1 MGRYHFTTTQQSR
14 LNNWT
19 ESIRMMI
26 PRILVSCVL
35 LSISVTTST
44 PLQVASIKEGP
55 PREMMV
61 SKGSNVTLPCIAV
74 GYPAPDITWTVN
86 GAVITNG
93 DKYRIADDYLTINEV
108 SEEDEGDYTC
118 RATNHGEDSAEVT
131 MIVRA
136 ITSIIAGPD
145 DRTESV
151 FSSLIFPC
159 KVVTD
164 ITVGNL
170 SVTWMKDN
178 VSIDNNWDEKVY
190 QDKEDSLVLNNIS
203 FTDSGVYTCEGSNSL
218 TTDIASGVLTVVGV
232 RPELG
237 LPRQIGDQL
246 AGTDVSLV
254 CEVVGGWPTP
264 EVLWYKDGQIVDKK
278 KVTIE
283 EDNTLK
289 IRNAEKEDTGIYTC
303 TAENSEGSDNLTT
316 QLNIRRRSTIIS
328 QAKQE
333 EFVEGSE
340 VTFDCEYEV
349 DSGLLGGLTVSW
361 FKDGEYLDII
371 QAPEL
376 APVLGESLIT
386 RPDPVSP
393 CLTYKPG
400 EDPRLYML
408 ANSSLRIC
416 SLSQSDIGKYYCVIN
431 TDLDQSVTSQPSYL
445 YSATSPLLWIIIS
458 IIIGILL
465 PLTIIF
471 LVCIYSMNLEEG
483 GNTDKSDI
491 YYTTEGDENSIE
503 AEEDKSNEVTKE
515 QGNTPGINPI
525 IIEHFDNINL
535 SDGQNYF
542 LLDEDFEEASDK
554 EKYEV

>member
-1 MGRYHFTTTQQSR
+1 
-14 LNNWT
+14 
-19 ESIRMMI
+19 MI

-74 GYPAPDITWTVN
+74 GYPTPDITWTVN
-86 GAVITNG
+86 GAVITDG
-93 DKYRIADDYLTINEV
+93 DKYRIAADYLTINEV

-136 ITSIIAGPD
+136 VTSIIAGPD
-145 DRTESV
+145 DRTEPV
-151 FSSLIFPC
+151 FSSIIFPC

-170 SVTWMKDN
+170 SVTWKKDN
-178 VSIDNNWDEKVY
+178 ISIDNNWDERVY
-190 QDKEDSLVLNNIS
+190 QDTDDSLVLNNIS

-218 TTDIASGVLTVVGV
+218 TTDSASGVLTVVGV

-254 CEVVGGWPTP
+254 CEVVGGWPAP

-316 QLNIRRRSTIIS
+316 QLNIRSRSTIIS

-393 CLTYKPG
+393 CETYKPG

-408 ANSSLRIC
+408 SNSSLRIC

-445 YSATSPLLWIIIS
+445 YSATSLPLWIIII

-471 LVCIYSMNLEEG
+471 LVCIYRRKKGGKGFYGMNLEEG

-491 YYTTEGDENSIE
+491 YYTTEGDENSIA
-503 AEEDKSNEVTKE
+503 AEEDESNEVTKE
-515 QGNTPGINPI
+515 QGNTPAITPT

-535 SDGQNYF
+535 SDGQKDL
-542 LLDEDFEEASDK
+542 LLDEDFEQASDK
-554 EKYEV
+554 EIYEV

>member
-1 MGRYHFTTTQQSR
+1 MGRYHGTTTQQSR

-86 GAVITNG
+86 GAVITDG
-93 DKYRIADDYLTINEV
+93 DKYRIAADYLTINEV
-108 SEEDEGDYTC
+108 SEDDEGDYTC

-136 ITSIIAGPD
+136 VTSIIAGPD
-145 DRTESV
+145 DRTEPV
-151 FSSLIFPC
+151 FSSIIFPC

-170 SVTWMKDN
+170 SVTWKKDN
-178 VSIDNNWDEKVY
+178 ISIDNNWDERVY
-190 QDKEDSLVLNNIS
+190 QDK
-203 FTDSGVYTCEGSNSL
+203 
-218 TTDIASGVLTVVGV
+218 
-232 RPELG
+232 
-237 LPRQIGDQL
+237 
-246 AGTDVSLV
+246 DVSLE
-254 CEVVGGWPTP
+254 CEVVGGWPAP

-316 QLNIRRRSTIIS
+316 QLNIRSRSTIIS

-349 DSGLLGGLTVSW
+349 DNGLLGGLTVSW

-393 CLTYKPG
+393 CVTYKPG

-408 ANSSLRIC
+408 SNSSLRIC

-465 PLTIIF
+465 PLTIIS
-471 LVCIYSMNLEEG
+471 LVCIYRRREGGKGFYGMNLEEG

-491 YYTTEGDENSIE
+491 YYTTEGDENSTA
-503 AEEDKSNEVTKE
+503 AEE
-515 QGNTPGINPI
+515 QGNIPAITSNI
-525 IIEHFDNINL
+525 IGHFDNISL
-535 SDGQNYF
+535 SDGQKDF
-542 LLDEDFEEASDK
+542 LLDEDFERASDK